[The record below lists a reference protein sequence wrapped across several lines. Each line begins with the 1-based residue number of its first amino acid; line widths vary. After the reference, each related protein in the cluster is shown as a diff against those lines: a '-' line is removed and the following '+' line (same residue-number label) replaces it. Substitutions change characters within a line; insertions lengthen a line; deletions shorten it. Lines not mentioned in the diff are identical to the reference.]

1 MMASADLNLSSERDM
16 KSHAM
21 RSKLLSL
28 HLILSILHA
37 HLPMFTDPNVVIF
50 STATKEFTPF
60 IQAIKQYLLLCLS
73 RNAVSP
79 VLSVFELSCEIFW
92 RVLSGMRIKLKV
104 RSIASDYAD
113 TDRCPT
119 LQKEIEVLLNEIFL
133 PILEMRNS
141 SVRQKL
147 VLLNVLARLCLDPQ
161 ALVEM
166 YINYDCDRT
175 SLDNIYE
182 RLVNIISRISTTQ
195 FQTTT
200 PALTGKEGKDAK
212 GDFLSD
218 GNAASTASWTAAMPY
233 LPTIPS
239 TTSSSSISTSAANGI
254 PTSGQLAASTSG
266 DLTIHALTPSTVIA
280 TQPIETQLKRQS
292 LECLVSVIRSLVA
305 WAGRQSNFPGQPSNA
320 SAAAL
325 REYSDSPAHPASRS
339 SEDDA
344 DRSGDIIADPAH
356 RGMNGSTTPNPPVV
370 EAFDDPGRFETA
382 KLRKTTLLEGIKK
395 FNFKPKRGI
404 AFLIETGFIRSRQ
417 PKDIATFLLHADG
430 LSKAMIGEYLGE
442 G

>member
-1 MMASADLNLSSERDM
+1 MHSERDM

-28 HLILSILHA
+28 HLILSILHT
-37 HLPMFTDPNVVIF
+37 HLPMFTDPNVVIY

-60 IQAIKQYLLLCLS
+60 VQAIKQYLLLCLS

-92 RVLSGMRIKLKV
+92 RILSGMRTRLK
-104 RSIASDYAD
+104 
-113 TDRCPT
+113 
-119 LQKEIEVLLNEIFL
+119 KEIEVLLNEIFL

-147 VLLNVLARLCLDPQ
+147 ALLNVFSRVCMDPQ
-161 ALVEM
+161 ALVEI

-182 RLVNIISRISTTQ
+182 RLLNIISRISTTQ
-195 FQTTT
+195 YTTHT
-200 PALTGKEGKDAK
+200 PAVAGPPGKEGKELD
-212 GDFLSD
+212 SS
-218 GNAASTASWTAAMPY
+218 NAAATASWTAAMPF
-233 LPTIPS
+233 LPTIPNSVS
-239 TTSSSSISTSAANGI
+239 TPSVSSLSITGQSTSSLSSSSSA
-254 PTSGQLAASTSG
+254 P
-266 DLTIHALTPSTVIA
+266 DLTINPLTPNIVNAKQT
-280 TQPIETQLKRQS
+280 IETQLQRQS
-292 LECLVSVIRSLVA
+292 LECLISVIRSLVA
-305 WAGRQSNFPGQPSNA
+305 WAGRPTVNPSSTSIANLA
-320 SAAAL
+320 SSSSTTL
-325 REYSDSPAHPASRS
+325 PDLGNDSPAGPSSRNSEDEGDRSMELPASAKENGALPPTPGSGTAES
-339 SEDDA
+339 S
-344 DRSGDIIADPAH
+344 
-356 RGMNGSTTPNPPVV
+356 
-370 EAFDDPGRFETA
+370 DDPGRFETA

-404 AFLIETGFIRSRQ
+404 AFLVETGFIRSRE
-417 PKDIATFLLHADG
+417 PKDIAAFLLHADG